1 MCKNFIGYGKKLIT
15 WVAHMILDRDFQLD
29 LMQKMAEVYPASYD
43 FFSDEN
49 YMDDKVTN
57 KLYTNLYYL
66 QSHGLLEKDSI
77 YYSVGI
83 GGTGSWALG
92 STRLNHKG
100 MDFLAD
106 DGGLSAILGTVTIKF
121 ETEQLKAIL
130 AAKIMSSDLSPE
142 RKTTMIDAIKELPA
156 DSLKHLTTKIVDVG
170 WDNLDSLMAL
180 IQSSLPL

>member
-1 MCKNFIGYGKKLIT
+1 
-15 WVAHMILDRDFQLD
+15 MILDREFQLE
-29 LMQKMAEVYPASYD
+29 LMTKMAEVYPAAYNFSQDERYRDSD
-43 FFSDEN
+43 FQ
-49 YMDDKVTN
+49 T
-57 KLYTNLYYL
+57 KLFTNLYYL
-66 QSHGLLEKDSI
+66 QSHGLLEAKSI
-77 YYSVGI
+77 HLTLGVDGWQ
-83 GGTGSWALG
+83 TWTLG

-156 DSLKHLTTKIVDVG
+156 EGLKHLTTKIVDVG

-180 IQSSLPL
+180 IQGSLPL

>member
-1 MCKNFIGYGKKLIT
+1 
-15 WVAHMILDRDFQLD
+15 MILDRELQRQILNIAA
-29 LMQKMAEVYPASYD
+29 KVYPRPVG
-43 FFSDEN
+43 DELDEL
-49 YMDDKVTN
+49 YEPLDDH
-57 KLYTNLYYL
+57 LLAANLRYL
-66 QSHGLLEKDSI
+66 EQHGLIELK
-77 YYSVGI
+77 SVYISVDGLFSFGDVLI
-83 GGTGSWALG
+83 T
-92 STRLNHKG
+92 HKG

-156 DSLKHLTTKIVDVG
+156 EGLKHLTTKIVDVG
-170 WDNLDSLMAL
+170 WDNLDSLMTL

>member
-1 MCKNFIGYGKKLIT
+1 
-15 WVAHMILDRDFQLD
+15 MILDREFQLEI
-29 LMQKMAEVYPASYD
+29 MTKMAEVYPAGYN
-43 FFSDEN
+43 FWENNNYQDEAS
-49 YMDDKVTN
+49 KN

-66 QSHGLLEKDSI
+66 QSHGLLEQKSI
-77 YYSVGI
+77 HYTVGF
-83 GGTGSWALG
+83 GGMGSWTLG
-92 STRLNHKG
+92 NTRLNHRG

-156 DSLKHLTTKIVDVG
+156 EGLKHLTTKIVDVG
-170 WDNLDSLMAL
+170 WDNLDSLMTL
-180 IQSSLPL
+180 IQGSLPL

>member
-1 MCKNFIGYGKKLIT
+1 
-15 WVAHMILDRDFQLD
+15 MILDRDFQLD

-49 YMDDKVTN
+49 YTDNKVTN

-77 YYSVGI
+77 YYTVGI
-83 GGTGSWALG
+83 GGVGSWALG
-92 STRLNHKG
+92 STRLNHRG

-106 DGGLSAILGTVTIKF
+106 DGGLSAILGTVIIKF

-156 DSLKHLTTKIVDVG
+156 EGLKYLTMKIIDAG
-170 WDNLDSLMAL
+170 WEKSDSLMAL
-180 IQSSLPL
+180 IQGSLSL

>member
-1 MCKNFIGYGKKLIT
+1 
-15 WVAHMILDRDFQLD
+15 MILDRELQRQIL
-29 LMQKMAEVYPASYD
+29 QIASTVYPR
-43 FFSDEN
+43 
-49 YMDDKVTN
+49 
-57 KLYTNLYYL
+57 
-66 QSHGLLEKDSI
+66 
-77 YYSVGI
+77 SVGNELDELYESLEDQKLAANLKYLEQHRLI
-83 GGTGSWALG
+83 NPTSVSV
-92 STRLNHKG
+92 STDGIFSFGPVLITHTG

-156 DSLKHLTTKIVDVG
+156 EGLKHLTTKIVDVG

-180 IQSSLPL
+180 IQGSLPL